1 MKQHPKKQKSNTRQ
15 LISEFYKTF
24 KEELIFIFLLEKF
37 EEERMLPN
45 SLYKASIIWTYP
57 S

>member
-37 EEERMLPN
+37 EEGLN
-45 SLYKASIIWTYP
+45 KGGNTDSQ
-57 S
+57 

>member
-45 SLYKASIIWTYP
+45 SLYKASITLIP
-57 S
+57 